1 MNNKWIPVSS
11 GERPPEGES
20 VQVTFL
26 PYLTYNDEESECDR
40 FAYQYGNVWFWSFD
54 ETECNVVITAWKP
67 CGEPYRG
74 KENV

>member
-11 GERPPEGES
+11 GEFPPDYKTVRVKYLSYISNRADCEG
-20 VQVTFL
+20 TACRAYRACGTWRWDL
-26 PYLTYNDEESECDR
+26 ND
-40 FAYQYGNVWFWSFD
+40 
-54 ETECNVVITAWKP
+54 TECNVVITAWKP